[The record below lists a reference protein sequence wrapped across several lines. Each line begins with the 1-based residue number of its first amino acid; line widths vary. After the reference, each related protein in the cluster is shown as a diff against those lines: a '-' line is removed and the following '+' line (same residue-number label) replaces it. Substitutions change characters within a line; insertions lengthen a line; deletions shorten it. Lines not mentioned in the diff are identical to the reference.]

1 MLFRNNYGVDL
12 GSSSVKV
19 YSFFRNKTY
28 IEKNMVAYRGRR
40 ILAIGNEAYE
50 MFEKSPSDISVDSPM
65 AFGMLANLELQ
76 EIVLYSMLKKID
88 HTSGLGADMFFS
100 VPLDMT
106 AIEKRA
112 YYHLVNGHWLRKNR
126 VFMVESPIADAV
138 AMNINLE
145 KNEGSMVVNIGAQS
159 TEFSGLPREAVVSA
173 YVVNEGIT
181 NCVNQIAAEMKT
193 FLERTPP
200 QIAYHIAK
208 EGIYLTGGST
218 RLPYIDNYL
227 ASYTGFAFNLSDLYE
242 TSAVHGLEKI
252 IHDRELRR
260 WAQPVKQK
268 KL

>member
-1 MLFRNNYGVDL
+1 
-12 GSSSVKV
+12 
-19 YSFFRNKTY
+19 
-28 IEKNMVAYRGRR
+28 
-40 ILAIGNEAYE
+40 
-50 MFEKSPSDISVDSPM
+50 
-65 AFGMLANLELQ
+65 
-76 EIVLYSMLKKID
+76 
-88 HTSGLGADMFFS
+88 
-100 VPLDMT
+100 
-106 AIEKRA
+106 
-112 YYHLVNGHWLRKNR
+112 
-126 VFMVESPIADAV
+126 MVESPIADAV

-159 TEFSGLPREAVVSA
+159 TEFSILTDGKIIISRKIPLGGRQMNESICSEIRKHYNLQIGTRTAKRLKVVMGRLNDQKKEARKVVGIDSVSGLPREEVVSA

-193 FLERTPP
+193 FLERTPS